1 MKKVI
6 IFIFVVLLAIGGYW
20 GYQKFYDRAIPV
32 LEVEE
37 RHASISEYYIYGT
50 TINMVGSVKDIDT
63 KYSSVDLV
71 LYDGEFR
78 SIEIVP
84 KKDINNLS
92 FYITEEIN
100 GGYYVDDIPV
110 GEYPMFLRFTYDNK
124 DDKNKSKSKDKD
136 DNKTYKYYVLDNDTD
151 YKTSTYYT
159 TSTYN
164 NIIEI
169 NSDNDYG
176 TMMLNV
182 TKNNEEEIYD
192 VVIDP
197 GHGGEDGGATVGNDS
212 EKQLTMEIANK
223 VKDKLEESG
232 YKVKLT
238 REENQF
244 TEADYFEEYN
254 VTGVDYTGRAVIP
267 QEVHAKYLVSIHI
280 NSSTGKYVNGME
292 VYAPD
297 NISYDLAQ
305 LFVDNITN
313 DTGVGI
319 STNTTNRISPG
330 IYVHNFSE
338 GEIASAKER
347 YDRLNYKHYE
357 LLSTKSN
364 YLYMIREPG
373 GYLLG
378 AYVDDSNPDTVGIN
392 PYYNSNVGVEAY
404 LIELGYLTNNDDL
417 DKIKNKQDEYAT
429 GIADSLISE
438 LKREVSTK

>member
-6 IFIFVVLLAIGGYW
+6 IFIFVVLLAVGGYF
-20 GYQKFYDRAIPV
+20 GYQKFYDKGIPV
-32 LEVEE
+32 LNVED
-37 RHASISEYYIYGT
+37 RHVSISEYYIYGT

-63 KYSSVDLV
+63 RYSSVDLV
-71 LYDGEFR
+71 LYNGKFR

-100 GGYYVDDIPV
+100 DGYYIDDIPV
-110 GEYPMFLRFTYDNK
+110 GEYPMFLRFTYENK
-124 DDKNKSKSKDKD
+124 DDDKNKTKNKEDK
-136 DNKTYKYYVLDNDTD
+136 KTYKYYVLDNDTD

-159 TSTYN
+159 TSTN
-164 NIIEI
+164 GNIIEI

-176 TMMLNV
+176 TMMFNV
-182 TKNNEEEIYD
+182 INNNEKEIYD

-212 EKQLTMEIANK
+212 EKQLTMEVASM
-223 VKDKLEESG
+223 VKDKIEESG

-280 NSSTGKYVNGME
+280 NSSTGKYVNGIE

-297 NISYDLAQ
+297 NINYDLAQ

-313 DTGVGI
+313 DTGVGT